1 MKDTADFVVESL
13 HLPIQV
19 VFSDEDL
26 VAVFKP
32 AGVMVHRGSK
42 TQENEPVLLQTLRDQ
57 LQQFL
62 YPIHRLDRPTAGLV
76 LMARTSAIAGK
87 LGEMFMSHQVQK
99 HYQALVRGF
108 MPDELT
114 VDRPLLHPKYF
125 EERFNADHPLQPA
138 TTHFRCLRR
147 FEVPWPA
154 SGFQNSRFSLLEI
167 RPESG
172 RWHQIRRHLNH
183 IGHPVIGDHR
193 HGDHRWNQMFY
204 EKTGIY
210 RMLLTA
216 MRLDFRHPTT
226 CEPVSLLVSRGQSF
240 DEAVEVLGRLENQP
254 SDSRSQ

>member
-1 MKDTADFVVESL
+1 MKDSADFVVESL
-13 HLPIQV
+13 KYPIQV
-19 VFSDEDL
+19 VYSDDDL
-26 VAVFKP
+26 VAVYKP
-32 AGVMVHRGSK
+32 AGVMVHRGSM
-42 TQENEPVLLQTLRDQ
+42 TLQNEPVLLQTLRDQ

-76 LMARTSAIAGK
+76 LMATSSNVAGK

-99 HYQALVRGF
+99 HYQALVRGY
-108 MPDELT
+108 MPDETT

-125 EERFNADHPLQPA
+125 DERFSSDHPLQPA
-138 TTHFRCLRR
+138 KTHFRCLRR

-154 SGFQNSRFSLLEI
+154 SGFSSARFSLLEI

-204 EKTGIY
+204 ERTGIY

-216 MRLDFRHPTT
+216 MRLDFRHPTSS
-226 CEPVSLLVSRGQSF
+226 EPISLLVGRGEAF
-240 DEAVEVLGRLENQP
+240 DDAIEILTRQAMQP
-254 SDSRSQ
+254 NG